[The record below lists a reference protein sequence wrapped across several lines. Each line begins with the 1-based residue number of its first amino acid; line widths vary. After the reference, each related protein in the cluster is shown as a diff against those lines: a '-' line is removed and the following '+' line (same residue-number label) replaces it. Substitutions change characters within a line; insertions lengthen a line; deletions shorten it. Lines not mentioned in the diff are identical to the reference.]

1 MERTKARNAIA
12 LSMILGLASLLIIHV
27 SGDNSRV
34 GQFSAARYH
43 EQMRQLQAFKA
54 SLIGRQSVSA
64 ISLSPSSAPALQA
77 ESAPR
82 VYLVTK
88 YGADPTGKSD
98 STEALNKAI
107 VDAFQGP
114 SEGFLMEGITNLGGP
129 QINLEGGNYL
139 ISKPLRLPAAG
150 AGNLMILGGTLRAS
164 DNFPADGYL
173 IDLSASSSSSQEGKE
188 GSSLN
193 SQLDSSSSYNYE
205 YITLKDL
212 MLDSN
217 YRGGGISVVN
227 SLRTSIDN
235 CYIAHFTTNGI
246 LVQGGHETYIRNSF
260 LGQHITA
267 GGDGGERN
275 FSGTAINL
283 MGNDNAV
290 TDVVIFS
297 AAIGIMASGQANTF
311 SGVHCYN
318 KATGFGGTGIYLKL
332 PGLTQTRIVN
342 SYMDYTG
349 IVAEDP
355 VQLHISSSFFLG
367 DAFVLLK
374 SINGVASGVN
384 IVDNMFSGSNNGVEI
399 VQLDQSKGPFKGI
412 DQVVVDRN
420 NVKGMNIKATV
431 ARGGVEGNGSSWTV
445 DFNPVLLFP
454 NLIKHVQYSVSTSGI
469 LFPSYALHNVSEN
482 RVVIESDVTVPANIF
497 VVVDQT

>member
-1 MERTKARNAIA
+1 MAIRNYA
-12 LSMILGLASLLIIHV
+12 LALCMILGLPIFLV
-27 SGDNSRV
+27 SGDDSRV
-34 GQFSAARYH
+34 GHFSASHNYH
-43 EQMRQLQAFKA
+43 EQMRQLQVFKA
-54 SLIGRQSVSA
+54 SLIRRESVSGSV
-64 ISLSPSSAPALQA
+64 ISPSPSSAPPLQA
-77 ESAPR
+77 ASAPR
-82 VYLVTK
+82 VYHVTK

-107 VDAFQGP
+107 ADAFRGP

-129 QINLEGGNYL
+129 QIYLEGGNYL

-150 AGNLMILGGTLRAS
+150 AGNLMIHGGTLRAS

-173 IDLSASSSSSQEGKE
+173 IDLSALSATSQEEKE

-193 SQLDSSSSYNYE
+193 SQLASASPYNYE

-267 GGDGGERN
+267 GGDRGERN

-283 MGNDNAV
+283 KGNDNAV

-297 AAIGIMASGQANTF
+297 AAVGIMASGQANTF

-367 DAFVLLK
+367 DAFILLK
-374 SINGVASGVN
+374 SIKGVANAVN
-384 IVDNMFSGSNNGVEI
+384 IVDNMFSGSNKGVEI
-399 VQLDQSKGPFKGI
+399 LQLDQSNGPFKEI

-420 NVKGMNIKATV
+420 NVKGMNTKATV

-445 DFNPVLLFP
+445 DFNPLLLFP
-454 NLIKHVQYSVSTSGI
+454 NLIKHVQYSVSSSGSS
-469 LFPSYALHNVSEN
+469 FPNLALRNVSEN
-482 RVVIESDVTVPANIF
+482 RVVIESDVAVPANIF
-497 VVVDQT
+497 VTVDQS